1 MKFLLSS
8 IRLSL
13 VGLML
18 LTFGVSTSHAANK
31 VLKIGHIGVMSGSA
45 ASWGLINKYAALAGA
60 QIINEDGGFE
70 IGGEKYDIEIVSL
83 DTKQDPRVAIAGAER
98 LVYQEGIKYIIGPN
112 VE

>member
-70 IGGEKYDIEIVSL
+70 IGGENTILKLSAWTPSKTRVLPSLEPSVWFIRKALSTSL
-83 DTKQDPRVAIAGAER
+83 D
-98 LVYQEGIKYIIGPN
+98 
-112 VE
+112 